1 MQNKEYI
8 AEDEIDLREL
18 FKTIWNKRVF
28 ILVFTAVVTGL
39 AIAFAYTKTPIYS
52 VKALVE
58 IGIYKV
64 EKIDK
69 EGFSKIE
76 TEYIDNADSLSKK
89 LSMIFI
95 DLRKNIKDKEYEIV
109 NISVS
114 KGIKNFIE
122 ITSESTSNDKAISG
136 IKEIL
141 EHIKVEHSKLLN
153 DIKEKSII
161 EIKNIDISIKNIEE
175 DKITSINKKI
185 DLLNQNISNLEEQM
199 SFVMETLK
207 NINNLDPS
215 ISALKLME
223 KRDISNAIVENKSDL
238 YDLIEAKESL
248 INVDI
253 NKLIER
259 KNLLESLT
267 LEHNLKNTEIVGNI
281 LVNDNPIKPKKSLIV
296 VVGFVTGF
304 IMSIFLVFIM
314 QFINN
319 LRKEEN

>member
-8 AEDEIDLREL
+8 TEDEIDLKEL

-28 ILVFTAVVTGL
+28 ILVFTAIITGL
-39 AIAFAYTKTPIYS
+39 AIAFAYIKTPIYT

-76 TEYIDNADSLSKK
+76 TEYIDNAESLSKR

-95 DLRKNIKDKEYEIV
+95 DLRKNIKDKKYEIV
-109 NISVS
+109 NISIP
-114 KGIKNFIE
+114 KGMKNFIE
-122 ITSESTSNDKAISG
+122 ITSESTSNDEAING

-199 SFVMETLK
+199 NFVTETLK
-207 NINNLDPS
+207 NINKLDPS

-238 YDLIEAKESL
+238 YDLIEVKESL
-248 INVDI
+248 MNVDI
-253 NKLIER
+253 NKFLER
-259 KNLLESLT
+259 KKLLESLT

-281 LVNDNPIKPKKSLIV
+281 LVDKDPVKPKKALIIIV
-296 VVGFVTGF
+296 AFVTGF

-319 LRKEEN
+319 IRKEEN

>member
-8 AEDEIDLREL
+8 VEDEIDLKEL

-39 AIAFAYTKTPIYS
+39 AIAFAYIKTPIYS

-58 IGIYKV
+58 IGTFKT
-64 EKIDK
+64 
-69 EGFSKIE
+69 E
-76 TEYIDNADSLSKK
+76 TSQNVSVDNADSLSKK

-95 DLRKNIKDKEYEIV
+95 DLRKNIEDKKYEIV
-109 NISVS
+109 NISIP
-114 KGIKNFIE
+114 KGMKNFIE
-122 ITSESTSNDKAISG
+122 ITSESTSNDEAING

-141 EHIKVEHSKLLN
+141 DYVKEEHSKLLA
-153 DIKEKSII
+153 DVREKSII
-161 EIKNIDISIKNIEE
+161 EIENIDISIKNIEE

-185 DLLNQNISNLEEQM
+185 DLLNQNILNLEEQM
-199 SFVMETLK
+199 NFVTETLK

-248 INVDI
+248 MNVDI
-253 NKLIER
+253 NKLLER
-259 KNLLESLT
+259 RKLLESLT

-281 LVNDNPIKPKKSLIV
+281 LVNDYPVKPKKSLIV

-304 IMSIFLVFIM
+304 IISIFLVFIM

-319 LRKEEN
+319 IRKEEN

>member
-8 AEDEIDLREL
+8 AEDEIDLKEL

-28 ILVFTAVVTGL
+28 ILVFTVVVTGL
-39 AIAFAYTKTPIYS
+39 AIAFAYIKTPIYS

-58 IGIYKV
+58 IGTFKT
-64 EKIDK
+64 
-69 EGFSKIE
+69 E
-76 TEYIDNADSLSKK
+76 TSQNVSVDNADSLSKK

-95 DLRKNIKDKEYEIV
+95 DLRKNIEDKKYEIV
-109 NISVS
+109 NISIP
-114 KGIKNFIE
+114 KGMKNFIE
-122 ITSESTSNDKAISG
+122 ITSESTSNDEAING

-141 EHIKVEHSKLLN
+141 DYVKEEHSKLLA
-153 DIKEKSII
+153 DVREKNII

-185 DLLNQNISNLEEQM
+185 DLLNQNILNLEEQM
-199 SFVMETLK
+199 NFVTETLK

-248 INVDI
+248 MNVDI
-253 NKLIER
+253 NKLLER
-259 KNLLESLT
+259 KKLLESLT

-281 LVNDNPIKPKKSLIV
+281 LENDYPVKPKKSLIV

-304 IMSIFLVFIM
+304 IISIFLVFIM

-319 LRKEEN
+319 IRKEEN

>member
-8 AEDEIDLREL
+8 AEDEIDLKEL

-39 AIAFAYTKTPIYS
+39 AIAFAYIKTPIYS

-58 IGIYKV
+58 IGTFKTDN
-64 EKIDK
+64 DK
-69 EGFSKIE
+69 N
-76 TEYIDNADSLSKK
+76 TYVDDADSLSKK

-95 DLRKNIKDKEYEIV
+95 DLRENIKDKKYEIV
-109 NISVS
+109 NISIP
-114 KGIKNFIE
+114 KGMKNFIE
-122 ITSESTSNDKAISG
+122 ITSESTSNDEAING

-141 EHIKVEHSKLLN
+141 DYVKEEHSKLLA
-153 DIKEKSII
+153 DVREKNII

-185 DLLNQNISNLEEQM
+185 DLLNQNILNLEEQM
-199 SFVMETLK
+199 NFVTETLK

-223 KRDISNAIVENKSDL
+223 KRDISNVIVENKSDL

-248 INVDI
+248 MNVDI
-253 NKLIER
+253 NKLLER
-259 KNLLESLT
+259 KKLLESLT

-281 LVNDNPIKPKKSLIV
+281 LVNDYPVKPKKSLIV

-304 IMSIFLVFIM
+304 IISIFLVFII

-319 LRKEEN
+319 IRKEEN

>member
-8 AEDEIDLREL
+8 VEDEIDLKEL

-39 AIAFAYTKTPIYS
+39 AIAFAYIKTPIYS

-58 IGIYKV
+58 IGTFKTDN
-64 EKIDK
+64 DK
-69 EGFSKIE
+69 N
-76 TEYIDNADSLSKK
+76 TYVDDADSLSKK

-95 DLRKNIKDKEYEIV
+95 DLRENIEDKKYEIV
-109 NISVS
+109 NISIP
-114 KGIKNFIE
+114 KGMKNFIE
-122 ITSESTSNDKAISG
+122 ITSESTSNDEAING

-141 EHIKVEHSKLLN
+141 DYVKEEHSKLLA
-153 DIKEKSII
+153 DVREKNII

-199 SFVMETLK
+199 SFVTETLK
-207 NINNLDPS
+207 NINKLDPS

-248 INVDI
+248 MNVDI
-253 NKLIER
+253 NKLLER
-259 KNLLESLT
+259 KKLLESLT

-281 LVNDNPIKPKKSLIV
+281 LVDEDPEKPKKALIV
-296 VVGFVTGF
+296 IVGFVTGF
-304 IMSIFLVFIM
+304 IISIFLVFIM

-319 LRKEEN
+319 IRKEEN